1 MSNNIIG
8 RDETMGRLQVMIIK
22 HIVQQLS
29 SHRDQIRIGEPKN
42 ESRFLFQNKRSGVG
56 NQRNGET

>member
-1 MSNNIIG
+1 
-8 RDETMGRLQVMIIK
+8 MGRLQVMVIK

-42 ESRFLFQNKRSGVG
+42 ESRFLFQNKISGV
-56 NQRNGET
+56 RTRETKKTVKTNSE

>member
-1 MSNNIIG
+1 
-8 RDETMGRLQVMIIK
+8 MGRLQVMVIK

-42 ESRFLFQNKRSGVG
+42 ESRFLFQNKISGV
-56 NQRNGET
+56 RTRETKKNGKNK